1 MGLKESSACRQ
12 KALQLL
18 TTSCCEGHGQSFIY
32 ITEETLGRSTSS
44 TDFLQTGLLKPNRH
58 STVLGNKMASLISSP
73 IQAQQTTHAAKYQ
86 NVPNQGS

>member
-32 ITEETLGRSTSS
+32 ITEETSS